1 MVMLVAT
8 LCARSVK
15 VTTPLT
21 AVRLVVPC
29 KVPLPALRAAVTT
42 VVLSLLRR
50 LPNWSSI
57 RMTGCCE
64 KATPA
69 VAVEEG
75 CVCKVN
81 RAAAPALTVNTT
93 LVALRK
99 PLALAVSC
107 LFVPA
112 ISISR
117 SVNKTAPLPAPV
129 PMLSVV
135 VPCNGPVPESRL
147 AVTLRLPG
155 KPTVELFPNWSWE
168 LITGDVPKAE
178 PAVALPGAVVKARRS
193 AVAGLIVIEL
203 DVTGVRAPLV
213 N

>member
-1 MVMLVAT
+1 MN
-8 LCARSVK
+8 

-29 KVPLPALRAAVTT
+29 NVPLPALRAAVTT

-57 RMTGCCE
+57 RITGCWA

-69 VAVEEG
+69 VAVAEG
-75 CVCKVN
+75 WVCKVS
-81 RAAAPALTVNTT
+81 RVPRPALTVNTL
-93 LVALRK
+93 LVAVIN

-112 ISISR
+112 VSISR
-117 SVNKTAPLPAPV
+117 LVNRTAPLPRFRF
-129 PMLSVV
+129 V

-147 AVTLRLPG
+147 TVTLRLAG
-155 KPTVELFPNWSWE
+155 KPTVELFPNGSCE
-168 LITGDVPKAE
+168 LTTGDVPKTE
-178 PAVALPGAVVKARRS
+178 PAAALPGVVVKASRS
-193 AVAGLIVIEL
+193 AVAGLIVMEL
-203 DVTGVRAPLV
+203 DVTGVSAPLV